1 MERGNR
7 GNIQEEGKVEEE
19 RGEERRVEEERGGRE
34 CTYFVNDDASSIM
47 TGHSGSFIVRN
58 RCSTCGSRV
67 SHGAGTLK
75 CEIS

>member
-1 MERGNR
+1 MK
-7 GNIQEEGKVEEE
+7 GKVEEE
-19 RGEERRVEEERGGRE
+19 RGEERRVEEESGGKCLGD

-58 RCSTCGSRV
+58 GCSTCGSRV
-67 SHGAGTLK
+67 SHRAGTLK

>member
-1 MERGNR
+1 M
-7 GNIQEEGKVEEE
+7 EGKIEEE
-19 RGEERRVEEERGGRE
+19 RGEERRVEEESGGRE

-47 TGHSGSFIVRN
+47 TGHSGSFIVWN

-67 SHGAGTLK
+67 SHRAGTLK